1 MRDLKL
7 QMAEGE
13 LLKMYRNM
21 VLIREF
27 EERTAEMYTRGK
39 ITGFCHLCI
48 GEEAVAV
55 GAISALNQEDYVV
68 SSYRD
73 HGHCLAKGSSPSEVM
88 AELFGRA
95 TGVCK
100 GKGGSMHLFDLDR
113 GFLGGYAIVAGGI
126 PIAVGVGQAIKYRKE
141 DKVVACFFGDG
152 ATNAGAFFESL
163 NMAKIWSIP
172 VIFICEN
179 NFYGIGTYVDWASSA
194 KDLYKKADAAEIP
207 SEQVNG
213 MDVMA
218 VWEATKRASLAVRQG
233 KGPYFIEA
241 LTYRFRGH
249 SMSDPADYRPRREEK
264 LWKERDPIP
273 YFARKLVDEGIF
285 DPERL
290 RVIKEEVVKEVEEAV
305 QFADKSPWPESIELM
320 KDIYSEKEGEEI

>member
-1 MRDLKL
+1 MRDLKV
-7 QMAEGE
+7 QMTESE
-13 LLKMYRNM
+13 LLKMYHNM

-27 EERTAEMYTRGK
+27 EERTAEMYARGK
-39 ITGFCHLCI
+39 ITGFCHLYI

-55 GAISALNQEDYVV
+55 GAISALNQDDYVV

-73 HGHCLAKGSSPSEVM
+73 HGHCLVKGSGPSEVM

-100 GKGGSMHLFDLDR
+100 GKGGSMHLFDFER

-152 ATNAGAFFESL
+152 ATNAGAFYESL

-194 KDLYKKADAAEIP
+194 KNLYKKSEAFEIP

-218 VWEATKRASLAVRQG
+218 VWEATKRASAAARQG

-273 YFARKLVDEGIF
+273 SFARTLVDEGIV

-290 RVIKEEVVKEVEEAV
+290 KAIKEEVVEEVEEAV
-305 QFADKSPWPESIELM
+305 QFADRSPWPESIELM
-320 KDIYSEKEGEEI
+320 KDVYSEREGEEI

>member
-1 MRDLKL
+1 MSSLKAQL
-7 QMAEGE
+7 AEGE

-39 ITGFCHLCI
+39 ITGFCHLYI

-55 GAISALNQEDYVV
+55 GAISALKQDDYVV

-73 HGHCLAKGSSPSEVM
+73 HGHCLMKGTGPSEVM

-95 TGVCK
+95 TGICK
-100 GKGGSMHLFDLDR
+100 GKGGSMHLCDLDR

-126 PIAVGVGQAIKYRKE
+126 PIAVGVGHAIKYRSE

-152 ATNAGAFFESL
+152 ATNAGAFYESL

-179 NFYGIGTYVDWASSA
+179 NFYGIATYVDRASAA
-194 KDLYKKADAAEIP
+194 KDLYKKADSYGIP

-218 VWEATKRASLAVRQG
+218 VREATRKAALAVRQG

-241 LTYRFRGH
+241 VTYRFRGH

-264 LWKERDPIP
+264 LWQERDPIP
-273 YFARKLVDEGIF
+273 HFAKRLVAEGIV
-285 DPERL
+285 DSERL
-290 RVIKEEVVKEVEEAV
+290 RLIKEEVVNEVEEAV
-305 QFADKSPWPESIELM
+305 QFADASPWPESIELM
-320 KDIYSEKEGEEI
+320 KDIYSEKEGEER

>member
-1 MRDLKL
+1 MSGLKA

-13 LLKMYRNM
+13 LLKIYRNM

-39 ITGFCHLCI
+39 ITGFCHLYI
-48 GEEAVAV
+48 GEEAVAA
-55 GAISALNQEDYVV
+55 GAISALNQDDYLV

-73 HGHCLAKGSSPSEVM
+73 HGHCLLKGASSSEVM

-95 TGVCK
+95 TGICK
-100 GKGGSMHLFDLDR
+100 GKGGSMHLFDFDHH
-113 GFLGGYAIVAGGI
+113 FLGGYAIVAGGI
-126 PIAVGVGQAIKYRKE
+126 PIAAGVGHAIKYRNE

-152 ATNAGAFFESL
+152 ATNAGAFYESL
-163 NMAKIWSIP
+163 NMAKIWSLP

-179 NFYGIGTYVDWASSA
+179 NFYGIGTYVDWASAA
-194 KDLYKKADAAEIP
+194 KDLYKKADSYGIP

-218 VWEATKRASLAVRQG
+218 MREAVRKAALAARQG

-273 YFARKLVDEGIF
+273 HFAKRLVEEGIV
-285 DPERL
+285 DSEKLRL
-290 RVIKEEVVKEVEEAV
+290 IKEGVVKEVEEAV
-305 QFADKSPWPESIELM
+305 QFADKSPWPESVELM
-320 KDIYSEKEGEEI
+320 KDVYSEKEGEET